1 MKHLTK
7 TGQNLKM
14 RVTKIGQKLKTRVTD
29 QMNK

>member
-1 MKHLTK
+1 MKHLIK

-14 RVTKIGQKLKTRVTD
+14 RVTKIEQNLKMRVTD